1 MLDLSHEQD
10 GKCVTW
16 ETVDATA
23 RLPEH
28 MTDFFEKKG
37 PLPARVGCR
46 RAVPR
51 IYLRGKAIL
60 QLDDRYLGVYTVD
73 ASRRGI
79 RFISPVQLLPKL
91 RVSLRIPYVKE
102 FQVEIKR
109 CRRFDE
115 CCFDC
120 GAVFVADLGPI
131 GFAN

>member
-1 MLDLSHEQD
+1 MQ
-10 GKCVTW
+10 
-16 ETVDATA
+16 
-23 RLPEH
+23 
-28 MTDFFEKKG
+28 DFFEKKG

-51 IYLRGKAIL
+51 FYMRGKAVL

-91 RVSLRIPYVKE
+91 RVVLWIPNTKE
-102 FQVEIKR
+102 FQVEIVR

-115 CCFDC
+115 YCYDC
-120 GAVFVADLGPI
+120 GAVFVAEP
-131 GFAN
+131 GFINSTI